1 MSEKTDEDSVA
12 VRYMK
17 LVAEVHQDIA
27 NLKNGNEE
35 KGIKPYRFDLPDSN
49 GKHGTHLFNN
59 SPAIRRLVVFLATED
74 LEKIE
79 MTGRINDRP
88 KALLEAVLQPH
99 IAKHFDRSTNVR
111 IQSIESEKKYQFAQ
125 NKDRLQVGF
134 DSENNV
140 VYYDANN
147 VFESNI
153 GAKTN
158 VTQTVSKLL
167 TGIVE
172 AVKSVTE
179 KNEDIKKSLTN
190 EDGMAKDL
198 VKLSDETKKNIR
210 TVLKQCLEKKRSGKQ
225 NEDKFCI

>member
-79 MTGRINDRP
+79 MTERINDRP
-88 KALLEAVLQPH
+88 KALL
-99 IAKHFDRSTNVR
+99 
-111 IQSIESEKKYQFAQ
+111 
-125 NKDRLQVGF
+125 QV
-134 DSENNV
+134 
-140 VYYDANN
+140 A
-147 VFESNI
+147 
-153 GAKTN
+153 
-158 VTQTVSKLL
+158 
-167 TGIVE
+167 
-172 AVKSVTE
+172 
-179 KNEDIKKSLTN
+179 
-190 EDGMAKDL
+190 
-198 VKLSDETKKNIR
+198 
-210 TVLKQCLEKKRSGKQ
+210 
-225 NEDKFCI
+225 